1 MQNNLNDIA
10 LFVAVVRAMSFR
22 KAADALDMPTS
33 TLSRRIS
40 HLEKSIGI
48 RLLHRTTRQIE
59 LTALG
64 RSYFER
70 CQSIIES
77 AQNAHEE
84 LSSASNNPS
93 GLLRISMVEEFGV
106 DFLAPLLPEF
116 SLRYPNIRFEFDLSP
131 RKASLISEPVDIA
144 IRMGKVEDSGLISRK
159 ITAIKLGLYASAK
172 YLASNAKIRKPDDLA
187 QHHCLQ
193 LAHLNWTLHK
203 KDVKHVYIFKNAVYS
218 ANSMNMMKSLVSNHL
233 GIGMLF
239 DSIVQDEIARGEFIR
254 ILPDWSVPVVT
265 VFGLTESRLLPAKT
279 RLFLD
284 YLIEKLN
291 ANQASNSVQRA

>member
-1 MQNNLNDIA
+1 MLNNLNDIA

-22 KAADALDMPTS
+22 KAAEALDMPTS

-64 RSYFER
+64 RSYYER
-70 CQSIIES
+70 CQSIVES

-84 LSSASNNPS
+84 LNSASSNPS

-106 DFLAPLLPEF
+106 EFLAPLLPDF
-116 SLRYPNIRFEFDLSP
+116 IQQYPNIRFEFDLSP
-131 RKASLISEPVDIA
+131 RKASLILEPVDIA

-159 ITAIKLGLYASAK
+159 ITAINLGLYASK
-172 YLASNAKIRKPDDLA
+172 TYLAKNAKIRTPEDLA

-203 KDVKHVYIFKNAVYS
+203 KNIKHIHTFKNAHFS
-218 ANSMNMMKSLVSNHL
+218 ANSMNMMKSLVTNHL

-239 DSIVQDEIARGEFIR
+239 DSMAQEEMNSGDLIR
-254 ILPDWSVPVVT
+254 ILPDWNVPEVS

-291 ANQASNSVQRA
+291 T

>member
-1 MQNNLNDIA
+1 MLNNLNDIA

-22 KAADALDMPTS
+22 KAAEALDMPTS

-64 RSYFER
+64 RSYYER
-70 CQSIIES
+70 CQSIVEN

-84 LSSASNNPS
+84 LNLASSNPS
-93 GLLRISMVEEFGV
+93 GLLRVSMVEEFGV
-106 DFLAPLLPEF
+106 EFLAPLLPEF
-116 SLRYPNIRFEFDLSP
+116 NQQYPNIRFEFDLSP
-131 RKASLISEPVDIA
+131 RKASLILEPVDIA

-159 ITAIKLGLYASAK
+159 ITAIKLGLYASK
-172 YLASNAKIRKPDDLA
+172 TYLAKNAKIRKPEDLA
-187 QHHCLQ
+187 LHNCLQ
-193 LAHLNWTLHK
+193 LAHLNWTMHK
-203 KDVKHVYIFKNAVYS
+203 KDLKHTYTFKNAFYS
-218 ANSMNMMKSLVSNHL
+218 ANSMNMMKSLVTNHL

-239 DSIVQDEIARGEFIR
+239 DSMAQDELKSGELIR
-254 ILPDWSVPVVT
+254 ILPAWNVPEVS

-279 RLFLD
+279 RIFLD
-284 YLIEKLN
+284 YLIDKLN
-291 ANQASNSVQRA
+291 T